1 MVEGPIEIPIDS
13 LLDAVNSDKVQSLH
27 NIIGDGT
34 LTIHEA
40 TFTAA
45 FFLGEV
51 LGNACESAEQFH
63 FNSIGVHDFVKLIAG
78 EILKEKTKD
87 ANTQHRSS

>member
-1 MVEGPIEIPIDS
+1 MVEGPMEVSIADLME
-13 LLDAVNSDKVQSLH
+13 AVNEDKVLALH
-27 NIIGDGT
+27 KTIGDGT

-51 LGNACESAEQFH
+51 FGNACESAEQFH
-63 FNSIGVHDFVKLIAG
+63 FNSIGIHDFIKLVAG
-78 EILKEKTKD
+78 EILKGKIAD
-87 ANTQHRSS
+87 ANTQHRPS